1 MKITKRIELETLIN
15 GWIVKPITIEQVR
28 GATYTVK
35 GVEPAMVPEVTEE
48 VEDFG
53 GAVNAVMSSSTAP
66 GLKDLNIS
74 L

>member
-1 MKITKRIELETLIN
+1 
-15 GWIVKPITIEQVR
+15 
-28 GATYTVK
+28 
-35 GVEPAMVPEVTEE
+35 MVPEVTEE

-53 GAVNAVMSSSTAP
+53 GTVNAVMSSSTAP

>member
-1 MKITKRIELETLIN
+1 MKTTKRTLLQMLIN

-28 GATYTVK
+28 GTTYTVK

-53 GAVNAVMSSSTAP
+53 GTVNAVMSSSTAP

>member
-1 MKITKRIELETLIN
+1 MKITKQIELETLIN
-15 GWIVKPITIEQVR
+15 GWITKPITIEQVR
-28 GATYTVK
+28 GVTYTVK

-53 GAVNAVMSSSTAP
+53 GTVNMVMTSNTAP

>member
-15 GWIVKPITIEQVR
+15 NWISRPVTVELVR

-48 VEDFG
+48 VKDFG
-53 GAVNAVMSSSTAP
+53 GTVNMVMTSNTAP